1 MAEFKAIETQEEF
14 DKAIQARIS
23 RERETVKKELLEE
36 ISGLKKAEEEL
47 KKQVEGLVQEKEEK
61 DRILEDYKN
70 KISGYESRALQ
81 AKIAREVGL
90 PYEMAER
97 IRGKDE
103 KTMKEDAEKLVE
115 LIKGSSPKTT
125 PLKSTEPSRIG
136 PKTEDDSYREM
147 LKSINKD

>member
-115 LIKGSSPKTT
+115 FIKGSIPKTT
-125 PLKSTEPSRIG
+125 PLKSTEPSGIG